1 MRPDALRGG
10 YLDRFEVPGRPDIYC
25 GLGLLV
31 PFSVIKIM
39 SLRILRLMTAGESHG
54 PMLVSI
60 LDGLPAGVPVDIEAI
75 DADLKRRMSGYGRGK
90 RMKIES
96 DRARIVGGVRRGV
109 TLGSPIAYLIE
120 NKDWPNWEHVMGIA
134 APTAAEADS
143 GAVGESGNTPVQQVD
158 VRRVTRPR
166 PGHADLA
173 GGLKYDRSDLRDILE
188 RASARETASRVAAGG
203 FCKQFLAALDVQ
215 IAAHVLQIGSA
226 AVADGTEIPFETIEQ
241 HAEASAVRCAD
252 DDASQRMVE
261 VITAASNDLDTL
273 GGVFEVVARNVP
285 PGLGSHVQWDRKL
298 DARLAHAMISIPAMK
313 AMEIGRGVW
322 AAGQPGSA
330 VHDPITFDADSR
342 TYARPS
348 NRAGG
353 TEGGVTNGAEL
364 RVRVYM
370 KPLSTLRKPLASVD
384 IETGEAIQAVVQRSD
399 VCAVPAAA
407 VIGEAMLALVL
418 ADACL
423 EKFGGDSLGET
434 QRNWRG
440 FLEQIRNFPPER

>member
-1 MRPDALRGG
+1 
-10 YLDRFEVPGRPDIYC
+10 
-25 GLGLLV
+25 
-31 PFSVIKIM
+31 
-39 SLRILRLMTAGESHG
+39 MTAGESHG

-60 LDGLPAGVPVDIEAI
+60 LDGLPAGVPVDVEAI
-75 DADLKRRMSGYGRGK
+75 DADLKRRMGGYGRGK

-134 APTAAEADS
+134 TPAPPNAADADP
-143 GAVGESGNTPVQQVD
+143 GAVAESGNTPVQQAD

-203 FCKQFLAALDVQ
+203 FCKQFLAALDIQ
-215 IAAHVLQIGSA
+215 IAGHVLQIGSA
-226 AVADGTEIPFETIEQ
+226 AVANGSEIPFETIEER
-241 HAEASAVRCAD
+241 AEASPVRCAD
-252 DDASQRMVE
+252 DDAAQRMVE

-342 TYARPS
+342 TYVRPS

-353 TEGGVTNGAEL
+353 TEGGLTNGAEV

-384 IETGEAIQAVVQRSD
+384 IETGEAIEAVVQRSD

-440 FLEQIRNFPPER
+440 FLEQVQRFPPKR

>member
-1 MRPDALRGG
+1 M
-10 YLDRFEVPGRPDIYC
+10 
-25 GLGLLV
+25 
-31 PFSVIKIM
+31 PF
-39 SLRILRLMTAGESHG
+39 RILRLMTAGESHG

-60 LDGLPAGVPVDIEAI
+60 LEGLPAGVRIDPAAV
-75 DADLKRRMSGYGRGK
+75 DADLKRRMGGYGRGK

-120 NKDWPNWEHVMGIA
+120 NKDWPNWEHVMGVEPPGADGDCGRDDGGNDADAGAI
-134 APTAAEADS
+134 ADS
-143 GAVGESGNTPVQQVD
+143 GNLPAAEPD
-158 VRRVTRPR
+158 PRRVSRPR

-188 RASARETASRVAAGG
+188 RASARETASRVAAGSL
-203 FCKQFLAALDVQ
+203 CKQFLAALDIE
-215 IAAHVLQIGSA
+215 IASHVTRIGSA
-226 AVADGTEIPFETIEQ
+226 AVDEETSFAFDEIRDHAD
-241 HAEASAVRCAD
+241 ASPVRCVANDAAERMIAAIDAAAD
-252 DDASQRMVE
+252 
-261 VITAASNDLDTL
+261 DLDTL
-273 GGVFEVVARNVP
+273 GGVVEVAARNIP
-285 PGLGSHVQWDRKL
+285 SGLGSHVQWDRKL
-298 DARLAHAMISIPAMK
+298 DARLAHAMVSIPAMK

-330 VHDPITFDADSR
+330 VHDAITFDRDQRAWG
-342 TYARPS
+342 RPT

-353 TEGGVTNGAEL
+353 TEGGVTYGGEI

-384 IETGEAIQAVVQRSD
+384 IDSGEPVEAVVQRSD

-407 VIGEAMLALVL
+407 VVGEAMLALVL

-423 EKFGGDSLGET
+423 EKFGGDSLVET
-434 QRNWRG
+434 RRNWNG
-440 FLEQIRNFPPER
+440 FLEQVRSFPPDR